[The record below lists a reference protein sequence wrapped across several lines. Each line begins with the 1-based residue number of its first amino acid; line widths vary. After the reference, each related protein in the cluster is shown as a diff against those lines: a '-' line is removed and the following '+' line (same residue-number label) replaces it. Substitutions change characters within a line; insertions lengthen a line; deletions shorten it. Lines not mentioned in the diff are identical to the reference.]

1 MRSKL
6 EPMKK
11 VARSLRQHEELLM
24 NWFCAKDEMPSG
36 IVEGFN
42 NQAKLTM
49 RKSYGFGAYDGIEI
63 ALYHQF
69 GDLPEPQFTHKF
81 C

>member
-24 NWFCAKDEMPSG
+24 NWFRAKGEMSSG

-69 GDLPEPQFTHKF
+69 GSAAFPEKVAY
-81 C
+81 